1 MGKTKKKKGAA
12 PRDERY
18 RDVAQNRR
26 ALHEYEIVERYE
38 AGLALEGTEVK
49 GLRERG
55 ATIRD
60 AYVQVRNGEAWLVGA
75 HIADYVNSGQT
86 GHDVMR
92 TRKLLLHR
100 REIEKLARS
109 VAEKGL
115 AIVPLRLYFSKG
127 LAKLEIGVGRGKTA
141 YDKRRTIAE
150 RDAKRDADRAIRAAR
165 R

>member
-1 MGKTKKKKGAA
+1 MGKKTDKTAKNERF
-12 PRDERY
+12 RDIAR
-18 RDVAQNRR
+18 NRR
-26 ALHEYEIVERYE
+26 ATFEYEILERYE
-38 AGLALEGTEVK
+38 AGIALEGTEVK

-75 HIADYVNSGQT
+75 HIADYVNSGQA

-109 VAEKGL
+109 VSEKGL
-115 AIVPLRLYFSKG
+115 AVVPLRMYFSHG
-127 LAKLEIGVGRGKTA
+127 RAKLEIGVGRGKST
-141 YDKRRTIAE
+141 YDKRRAIAE
-150 RDAKRDADRAIRAAR
+150 RDAEREAQRAMRAAR

>member
-1 MGKTKKKKGAA
+1 MGKTKKKDGE
-12 PRDERY
+12 RDERF
-18 RDVAQNRR
+18 RDIAQNRR
-26 ALHEYEIVERYE
+26 ALHEYEILERYE
-38 AGLALEGTEVK
+38 AGIALQGTEVK

-100 REIEKLARS
+100 REIEKMARS

-115 AIVPLRLYFSKG
+115 AIVPLRMYFSHG
-127 LAKLEIGVGRGKTA
+127 RAKLEIGVGRGKST

-150 RDAKRDADRAIRAAR
+150 RDAKRDAERAMRAAR

>member
-1 MGKTKKKKGAA
+1 MAKSTKKKTD
-12 PRDERY
+12 RDERF
-18 RDVAQNRR
+18 RDIARNRR
-26 ALHEYEIVERYE
+26 ATHEYEILERYE

-60 AYVQVRNGEAWLVGA
+60 AYVQIRDGEAWLVGA
-75 HIADYVNSGQT
+75 HIADYINSGQA

-100 REIEKLARS
+100 REIEKLARA

-115 AIVPLRLYFSKG
+115 TIVPLRMYFSKG
-127 LAKLEIGVGRGKTA
+127 LAKLEIGVGRGKST
-141 YDKRRTIAE
+141 YDKRRAIAE
-150 RDAKRDADRAIRAAR
+150 RDAQRDAERAMRAAR

>member
-1 MGKTKKKKGAA
+1 MAKKSTKKGE
-12 PRDERY
+12 RDERF
-18 RDVAQNRR
+18 RDVARNRR
-26 ALHEYEIVERYE
+26 ALHEYEILERYE

-60 AYVQVRNGEAWLVGA
+60 AYVQIRDGEAWLVGA
-75 HIADYVNSGQT
+75 HIADYVNSGYA

-100 REIEKLARS
+100 REIESLARA
-109 VAEKGL
+109 VNEKGL
-115 AIVPLRLYFSKG
+115 TVVPLRLYFSHG
-127 LAKLEIGVGRGKTA
+127 RAKLEIGVARGKSD
-141 YDKRRTIAE
+141 YDKRRSIREREANREAE
-150 RDAKRDADRAIRAAR
+150 RAMRAAR

>member
-1 MGKTKKKKGAA
+1 MAA
-12 PRDERY
+12 KNAKNARAEARRDI
-18 RDVAQNRR
+18 AQNRK

-38 AGLALEGTEVK
+38 AGIVLMGSEVK

-60 AYVQVRNGEAWLVGA
+60 AYAQVRNAEVYLVGL
-75 HIADYVNSGQT
+75 HIPEYFNASY
-86 GHDVMR
+86 GHEPTR

-100 REIEKLARS
+100 REIDRIQVGLD
-109 VAEKGL
+109 EKGL
-115 AIVPLRLYFSKG
+115 SLIPLRMYFNDG
-127 LAKLEIGVGRGKTA
+127 RAKVELGMGRGKRQ

-150 RDAKRDADRAIRAAR
+150 REAKRDAERAMKAASR

>member
-1 MGKTKKKKGAA
+1 MGKAKKQKGE
-12 PRDERY
+12 RDERF
-18 RDVAQNRR
+18 RDIAQNRR
-26 ALHEYEIVERYE
+26 ALHEYEILERYE
-38 AGLALEGTEVK
+38 AGIALQGTEVK

-60 AYVQVRNGEAWLVGA
+60 AYVQIRNGEAWLVGA
-75 HIADYVNSGQT
+75 HISDYVNSGQT

-100 REIEKLARS
+100 REIEKLARA

-115 AIVPLRLYFSKG
+115 AIVPLRMYFTQG
-127 LAKLEIGVGRGKTA
+127 RAKLEIGVGRGKST
-141 YDKRRTIAE
+141 YDKRRAIAE
-150 RDAKRDADRAIRAAR
+150 RDAKRDAERAMRAAR

>member
-1 MGKTKKKKGAA
+1 MGKTKKKDGE
-12 PRDERY
+12 RDERF
-18 RDVAQNRR
+18 RDIAQNRR
-26 ALHEYEIVERYE
+26 ALHEYEILERYE
-38 AGLALEGTEVK
+38 AGIALQGTEVK

-75 HIADYVNSGQT
+75 HIADYINSGQT
-86 GHDVMR
+86 GHEVMR

-100 REIEKLARS
+100 REIEKMARS

-115 AIVPLRLYFSKG
+115 AIVPLRMYFSHG
-127 LAKLEIGVGRGKTA
+127 RAKLEIGVGRGKST

-150 RDAKRDADRAIRAAR
+150 RDAKRDAERAMRAAR

>member
-1 MGKTKKKKGAA
+1 MGKKATKDKA
-12 PRDERY
+12 RDERF
-18 RDVAQNRR
+18 RDIAQNRR
-26 ALHEYEIVERYE
+26 ARHEFEILEQYE

-75 HIADYVNSGQT
+75 HIADYINSGQG

-100 REIEKLARS
+100 REIERIARS
-109 VAEKGL
+109 VNEKGL
-115 AIVPLRLYFSKG
+115 TVVPLRLYFSHG
-127 LAKLEIGVGRGKTA
+127 RAKLEIGVGRGKSD
-141 YDKRRTIAE
+141 YDKRRAIRE
-150 RDAKRDADRAIRAAR
+150 READREARRAMRAAQR
-165 R
+165 